1 MRISSDGRR
10 FRFAVIAVVLIAVLT
25 VLLAPSI
32 DMPETVLREHHVAAH
47 SVVNNNAGTLTVVG
61 MISGTEAFQNG
72 SVDLAENS
80 RTREHEHSQASLVL
94 RCQIKVFILSDNST
108 SL

>member
-1 MRISSDGRR
+1 VRISSDGRG
-10 FRFAVIAVVLIAVLT
+10 FRVAVVAAVLIAILT

-61 MISGTEAFQNG
+61 MISLAEAFENNA
-72 SVDLAENS
+72 VHLAENS
-80 RTREHEHSQASLVL
+80 RTREQEHSETSLVL
-94 RCQIKVFILSDNST
+94 RC
-108 SL
+108 

>member
-1 MRISSDGRR
+1 MMAI
-10 FRFAVIAVVLIAVLT
+10 LT

-61 MISGTEAFQNG
+61 MISLAEAFKNG
-72 SVDLAENS
+72 TVDLAEKS
-80 RTREHEHSQASLVL
+80 RTHEHEHSQTSLVL
-94 RCQIKVFILSDNST
+94 RC
-108 SL
+108 

>member
-1 MRISSDGRR
+1 MRISFDGRG
-10 FRFAVIAVVLIAVLT
+10 FRVAVVAIVMMAILT

-61 MISGTEAFQNG
+61 MISGAEAFQNG

-94 RCQIKVFILSDNST
+94 RC
-108 SL
+108 